1 MPAFCFV
8 VCRRQWHVMEKKRN
22 PDKSMRSCSSA
33 TTDAWHLCKCCS
45 YKPPACFSANVYRL
59 ITHNHTVMTVDV
71 LEVDCFDVHLN

>member
-33 TTDAWHLCKCCS
+33 TTDAWHLCK
-45 YKPPACFSANVYRL
+45 PASAARACPRRGSVQMC
-59 ITHNHTVMTVDV
+59 TA
-71 LEVDCFDVHLN
+71 